1 MNTVVLLLSKQ
12 ALPNLSFVKLLK
24 AQNSPIQRYILIGSD
39 FTEKNKFHL
48 HLIEALGLKEGEY
61 ELWKIDAESY
71 AQAKKDLAQQLA
83 QAQHQAA
90 QKFWL
95 HLTGGTKM
103 MAMAAQDSFKK
114 HSKTTKSVQLGSY
127 YMPFGGKVLHKIYPQ
142 AKSKKIAQLDF
153 TLKEYFGAYGYKIK
167 PQAPKLSP
175 TQVEEIWT
183 QLQTDNF
190 DKSQAIKMAKLPKSG
205 DFWEEIIYNF
215 VKQKYQLEEQ
225 QIACGLEFKPL
236 DGKKRGNEDGNE
248 LDIVF
253 LKNDQLYIIEC
264 KALNGEGEG
273 QKKFPGKTMVYPAI
287 YKAAALSQNL
297 GLNANNFL
305 AVACPISPAASS
317 KKRINVLDKEQNV
330 QTFFAQ
336 ELAETMDIDSILKIK

>member
-71 AQAKKDLAQQLA
+71 VQAKKDLAQQLA

-142 AKSKKIAQLDF
+142 AKSKKISLHYTLEEYF
-153 TLKEYFGAYGYKIK
+153 TSYGFDIQAEQAVCKADEMEAYWTLLKEN
-167 PQAPKLSP
+167 
-175 TQVEEIWT
+175 
-183 QLQTDNF
+183 NF
-190 DKSQAIKMAKLPKSG
+190 DLKSAALNKYRLHKKENATL
-205 DFWEEIIYNF
+205 WEELIYHK
-215 VKQKYQLEEQ
+215 VKTSLNLADD
-225 QIACGLEFKPL
+225 QIAISLKISSKYRNL
-236 DGKKRGNEDGNE
+236 KHLKDSTNDNE
-248 LDIVF
+248 LDVVF
-253 LKNDQLYIIEC
+253 VLKDKLYIIEC
-264 KALNGEGEG
+264 KSSKSTANRTI
-273 QKKFPGKTMVYPAI
+273 KKTAQEAI
-287 YKAAALSQNL
+287 YKLTAIKDGL
-297 GLNANNFL
+297 GLHATGVVAILAGDKLDGASLERIELQGKAMNNKFVEAQDL
-305 AVACPISPAASS
+305 VSS
-317 KKRINVLDKEQNV
+317 
-330 QTFFAQ
+330 T
-336 ELAETMDIDSILKIK
+336 IKDCLEIK